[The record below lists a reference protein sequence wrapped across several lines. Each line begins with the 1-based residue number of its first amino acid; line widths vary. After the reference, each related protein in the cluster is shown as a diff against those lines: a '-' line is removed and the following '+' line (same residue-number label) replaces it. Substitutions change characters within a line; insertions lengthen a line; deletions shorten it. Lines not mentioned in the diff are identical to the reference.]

1 MDFSKFS
8 FNILHRGKINK
19 RLMRAVEV
27 ILNKPLGY
35 SEIKLYFLR

>member
-8 FNILHRGKINK
+8 FNTLHRGKIGK

-27 ILNKPLGY
+27 IQKAKQYLG
-35 SEIKLYFLR
+35 